1 MGMEILSMR
10 LNKLTILK
18 NNQVVRAVEFKDG
31 LNLIVNKRTSGK
43 ESGNSV
49 GKSTLSRVLDYLFMS
64 SGHDIYH
71 DAEFKKDIPEIVS
84 LINENVLLFKL
95 YYSTVENKKA
105 SVSRII
111 STDEKNSKYFVDD
124 VEVDKKEYSDLI
136 SRSVFGLTTEKPSLR
151 NVSHKFIRNTNEK
164 MQMTLNFLHGNTTA
178 DVYDMLY
185 LFLFGFN
192 GLPLIKKKGDYNK
205 EIKKQKTYLTAY
217 RTPHRETVLSKMI
230 KPLKKEIL
238 EAEKNIKS
246 FDFKDSHADSLKK
259 LSQIQ
264 AVISDFSLT
273 YAELNMR
280 VQNIEDSIS
289 SLQNNITQIVEDDL
303 IDIYR
308 SAGVYFKGELKKS
321 YEEMVLFHNDVISN
335 KIVFLESELLKKK
348 HEVNLV
354 NLEINSL
361 HELESSL
368 FKTIKEPETL
378 KSINQLY
385 NRLTELRENYASIE
399 SNLTRI
405 NETNEQIK
413 LLEFNREKLLL
424 EIDLAV
430 KGLEK
435 NIEIFNEFFGDL
447 TKEIYNERYI
457 FDLSFDKDKG
467 KCNFD
472 ISCVTPNSNGGKK
485 KGEITAFDLA
495 YIKFVDKVKLK
506 RPTFV
511 IHDSIE
517 DVDVNQI
524 RDIFSEAN
532 SINGQY
538 IVSILSDKFSDKED
552 LKLMADNS
560 ILELS
565 STNKF
570 FKV

>member
-1 MGMEILSMR
+1 MR

-18 NNQVVRAVEFKDG
+18 DNRVVRAVEFKDG

-64 SGHDIYH
+64 TGHDIYH
-71 DAEFKKDIPEIVS
+71 DAEFGKDIPEIVS
-84 LINENVLLFKL
+84 LINESVLLFKL
-95 YYSTVENKKA
+95 DFSSVENKDA
-105 SVSRII
+105 VVSRII
-111 STDEKNSKYFVDD
+111 STIEKNSKYFIDNI
-124 VEVDKKEYSDLI
+124 EVDKKEYSEFV
-136 SRSVFGLTTEKPSLR
+136 SRSIFGLITEKPTLR

-178 DVYDMLY
+178 DAYDLLY

-192 GLPLIKKKGDYNK
+192 GLPLIKEKGELNK
-205 EIKKQKTYLTAY
+205 EIKKQKGYLIAY
-217 RTPHRETVLSKMI
+217 RNPHRETVLSKMVR
-230 KPLKKEIL
+230 PLKKEIL
-238 EAEKNIKS
+238 EAEKNIRN
-246 FDFKDSHADSLKK
+246 FDFKDSHDESLKK

-264 AVISDFSLT
+264 SVISDYSLT
-273 YAELNMR
+273 YASLNMR
-280 VQNIEDSIS
+280 AQNIEDSIL
-289 SLQNNITQIVEDDL
+289 SLKSNITQLIEDDL
-303 IDIYR
+303 LDIYR
-308 SAGVYFKGELKKS
+308 SAGVYFNGELKKS

-335 KIVFLESELLKKK
+335 KINFLEYELSKKK
-348 HEVNLV
+348 NEIISVNAK
-354 NLEINSL
+354 INEL
-361 HELESSL
+361 HESESSL

-378 KSINQLY
+378 RSINQLY
-385 NRLTELRENYASIE
+385 NRLTELRENFAAIE

-405 NETNEQIK
+405 NETNSLIK
-413 LLEFNREKLLL
+413 SLEERREELLL
-424 EIDLAV
+424 KIDIAV

-457 FDLSFDKDKG
+457 FDLSFDKEKG

-495 YIKFVDKVKLK
+495 YIKFVDKTKLK

-532 SINGQY
+532 NINGQY
-538 IVSILSDKFSDKED
+538 IVSILSDKFSDEND
-552 LKLMADNS
+552 LKLIEDNS

-565 STNKF
+565 SMNKF

>member
-1 MGMEILSMR
+1 
-10 LNKLTILK
+10 
-18 NNQVVRAVEFKDG
+18 
-31 LNLIVNKRTSGK
+31 
-43 ESGNSV
+43 
-49 GKSTLSRVLDYLFMS
+49 
-64 SGHDIYH
+64 
-71 DAEFKKDIPEIVS
+71 
-84 LINENVLLFKL
+84 
-95 YYSTVENKKA
+95 
-105 SVSRII
+105 
-111 STDEKNSKYFVDD
+111 
-124 VEVDKKEYSDLI
+124 
-136 SRSVFGLTTEKPSLR
+136 
-151 NVSHKFIRNTNEK
+151 
-164 MQMTLNFLHGNTTA
+164 
-178 DVYDMLY
+178 
-185 LFLFGFN
+185 
-192 GLPLIKKKGDYNK
+192 
-205 EIKKQKTYLTAY
+205 
-217 RTPHRETVLSKMI
+217 
-230 KPLKKEIL
+230 
-238 EAEKNIKS
+238 
-246 FDFKDSHADSLKK
+246 
-259 LSQIQ
+259 
-264 AVISDFSLT
+264 
-273 YAELNMR
+273 
-280 VQNIEDSIS
+280 
-289 SLQNNITQIVEDDL
+289 L